1 MQQVSQVAEDEEITT
16 PPDNVIAR
24 EMQAIEISNKTK
36 ASSSSSSSN
45 IKASRVHIQEPKA
58 KRLTPAA
65 KMKQEVNQSLLSLLQ
80 KDQEWEDA
88 VEDEIDLTFASMA
101 TRMRI
106 HMNTD
111 QREDLI
117 QELEKLTTNAINNVW
132 KGMPVLNAPPG
143 VRQAPAAGFV
153 LPMTTPPLPE
163 NVQNTMPQLPSQ
175 FGVPD
180 PLPLQM
186 QPQAAQHPVNEV
198 HAQGTAEGNVQG
210 SSFYAVIS
218 YNTPAQYGFPDMS

>member
-1 MQQVSQVAEDEEITT
+1 MQQVSQVAEDEEITM

-88 VEDEIDLTFASMA
+88 VEDEIDLAFASMA
-101 TRMRI
+101 THI
-106 HMNTD
+106 
-111 QREDLI
+111 
-117 QELEKLTTNAINNVW
+117 
-132 KGMPVLNAPPG
+132 
-143 VRQAPAAGFV
+143 
-153 LPMTTPPLPE
+153 
-163 NVQNTMPQLPSQ
+163 
-175 FGVPD
+175 
-180 PLPLQM
+180 
-186 QPQAAQHPVNEV
+186 
-198 HAQGTAEGNVQG
+198 
-210 SSFYAVIS
+210 
-218 YNTPAQYGFPDMS
+218 